1 MSHAPNSLVR
11 RARTATA
18 VLALTTIAA
27 GTMGAE
33 AASAG
38 TIGSSR
44 AEVRSE
50 VLASVNQVRAQHGC
64 KPLKVGK
71 GLAKAAQ
78 RHADDMSVTGV
89 FSHVSADGR
98 TWGTRVRAAGWKKS
112 GGGENI
118 ARGYD
123 SAGEVMTAWMN
134 SPGHRRNIVNC
145 KFRYIG
151 VGYTPVG
158 QYWVQNFGY

>member
-1 MSHAPNSLVR
+1 MSYVRNSVVR
-11 RARTATA
+11 RAHTVTA
-18 VLALTTIAA
+18 VLALATIA
-27 GTMGAE
+27 TGAVGVE

-38 TIGSSR
+38 TASTSR
-44 AEVRSE
+44 AVVRGE
-50 VLASVNQVRAQHGC
+50 VLASVNLARVQHGC

-71 GLAKAAQ
+71 GLVKAAQ
-78 RHADDMSVTGV
+78 RHADDMAVTGV

-98 TWGTRVRAAGWKKS
+98 SWVTRVRAAGWKKP
-112 GGGENI
+112 GGENI

-123 SAGEVMTAWMN
+123 SVREVMTAWMN

-151 VGYTPVG
+151 VGYTPNG
-158 QYWVQNFGY
+158 QHWVQNFGY